1 MMEPTP
7 PMVVEPPQPAR
18 VIQPILLERHGDQWV
33 EITGYSQSPGP
44 AQSESPK
51 NLEATPLSAATI
63 APSEFTALPH
73 EVPAALLVFRDG
85 HQEEVKSYTIIGS
98 TLYARANYWTNGSWT
113 KEIEI
118 STLDVPATLKLNQER
133 GSNFRLP
140 SGPQEVMIR
149 P

>member
-1 MMEPTP
+1 MMEAAP
-7 PMVVEPPQPAR
+7 PLAMEPPQPAR
-18 VIQPILLERHGDQWV
+18 VIQPILIERHGDQWV

-44 AQSESPK
+44 AQTESTKTPA
-51 NLEATPLSAATI
+51 ATPPRAATT
-63 APSEFTALPH
+63 APSEFIAPPH
-73 EVPAALLVFRDG
+73 EVPAAVLVFRDG
-85 HQEEVKSYTIIGS
+85 HEEEVKSYTIIGS
-98 TLYARANYWTNGSWT
+98 TLYAKANYWTSGSWT
-113 KEIEI
+113 REIEI